1 MKPSDFVKCEIL
13 EENLTDEPLYND
25 YEEVIIP
32 QNPQDFKLESQDIV
46 DIKEEVLE
54 KYVEYENLEENTS
67 RPRSENIN
75 LKELKSENVIE
86 KNEDFRLSA
95 SLPRVRSCYCST
107 FIRYN
112 PILIWSFSKESVI

>member
-32 QNPQDFKLESQDIV
+32 QNNPEDFKLESQDIV

-54 KYVEYENLEENTS
+54 KYVEYENLEENNS
-67 RPRSENIN
+67 RPRSENI
-75 LKELKSENVIE
+75 KLKSEQYQ
-86 KNEDFRLSA
+86 
-95 SLPRVRSCYCST
+95 RSHHFLYQLC
-107 FIRYN
+107 
-112 PILIWSFSKESVI
+112 L

>member
-32 QNPQDFKLESQDIV
+32 QNNPEDFKLESQDIV

-54 KYVEYENLEENTS
+54 KYVEYENLEENYS

-95 SLPRVRSCYCST
+95 SLPRVRSC
-107 FIRYN
+107 
-112 PILIWSFSKESVI
+112 